1 MPPKARFALARVVP
15 VLAALLAVAD
25 GAGAATGS
33 GGEGDVAL
41 GAPDAPV
48 TVIEYASVTC
58 PHCARWDSEVFPAF
72 KRKYVDTGKARYI
85 LREFPTEPEEWAEA
99 GFMVARC
106 AGPAKFFDVVE
117 AFMAGQKT
125 LFETHDGRAWLV
137 NGGAVGGLGAQ
148 QVEACLKD
156 VGNQKAMAARLEAN
170 DKAFKVEGTP
180 TFFINGKPAGDG
192 ELSLADLDK
201 AIAAAQA
208 PPPAPAHS
216 ARPAAK
222 TRAAAKTTAANTNT
236 NTKAAIQ
243 AKAD

>member
-1 MPPKARFALARVVP
+1 MLSRVRFVP
-15 VLAALLAVAD
+15 VLAVLLAAVAVGGARAAD
-25 GAGAATGS
+25 GA

-41 GAPDAPV
+41 GSPNAPV

-58 PHCARWDSEVFPAF
+58 PHCARWDTDVFPAF

-99 GFMVARC
+99 GFLIARC

-125 LFETHDGRAWLV
+125 LFETRDGRAWLLK
-137 NGGAVGGLGAQ
+137 GGAVGGLGQQ

-156 VGNQKAMAARLEAN
+156 VNGQKAMAARLESN

-180 TFFINGKPAGDG
+180 TFFINGKLAGDG
-192 ELSLADLDK
+192 ELSLAELDK
-201 AIAAAQA
+201 AIAAAGAKPQA
-208 PPPAPAHS
+208 AAS
-216 ARPAAK
+216 APAAK
-222 TRAAAKTTAANTNT
+222 AKPKSKTSANR
-236 NTKAAIQ
+236 KAG
-243 AKAD
+243 

>member
-1 MPPKARFALARVVP
+1 MPPKARFASVRFAS
-15 VLAALLAVAD
+15 VLAALLAAAGGA
-25 GAGAATGS
+25 GAGAAAGS

-41 GAPDAPV
+41 GASTAPV

-58 PHCARWDSEVFPAF
+58 PHCARWDSEVFPVF

-125 LFETHDGRAWLV
+125 LFETHDGRAWLLK
-137 NGGAVGGLGAQ
+137 GGAVAGLSAP

-156 VGNQKAMAARLEAN
+156 VNGQKAMAARIEAN

-180 TFFINGKPAGDG
+180 TFFVNGKLAGDG
-192 ELSLADLDK
+192 ELSLTELDK

-208 PPPAPAHS
+208 KPPVAAHS
-216 ARPAAK
+216 EPAAK
-222 TRAAAKTTAANTNT
+222 AKAKAKTKAKTKTA
-236 NTKAAIQ
+236 TKAQ
-243 AKAD
+243 AG